1 MMEYQIIPIIL
12 IYILIGL
19 AWSDFIH
26 AMMMKSDSSITWNKS
41 RKRLVGILWPINF
54 LAFTIGLIHEI
65 LKTTKN

>member
-1 MMEYQIIPIIL
+1 MIQYQIIPIIL
-12 IYILIGL
+12 IYIIIGM

-26 AMMMKSDSSITWNKS
+26 AMMIKSESSTWNRT

-54 LAFTIGLIHEI
+54 LAFAIGLIHEI